1 MQKLHCR
8 DRGSVAVEGAGGVI
22 VIVAML
28 GLLFAVGMWW
38 LAVSAARTAADSALA
53 EARAEAGTAGGGGA
67 VAAAVL
73 DVRVGDALQ
82 DAEIT
87 VDRGAET
94 VTVTVTGHAFPVP
107 FPVTTTATGPVE
119 QFIPDTETGTGP

>member
-1 MQKLHCR
+1 MQQLRCH
-8 DRGSVAVEGAGGVI
+8 DRGSMAIEGAGGAI
-22 VIVAML
+22 AIVAML
-28 GLLFAVGMWW
+28 GLLFAMGMWW

-53 EARAEAGTAGGGGA
+53 EARTETGTAAGGDA

-73 DVRVGDALQ
+73 EIRVGDALQ
-82 DAEIT
+82 DPEIT

-94 VTVTVTGHAFPVP
+94 VTVTVTGHAFPIP
-107 FPVTTTATGPVE
+107 FPITETATGPVE